1 LYHAN
6 AILLNRCSAYRSCS
20 SFASRRLRARFTR
33 LVSQVA
39 TGLDAP
45 AAIAFA
51 PDGRI
56 FVCEQDGS
64 LRVIKNGALLPAPFL
79 TVNVNPL
86 GERGLLGVAFDSN
99 FAVNSYVYVYYTT
112 AGAPI
117 HNRVSRFRA
126 NGDVAV
132 SGSEV
137 AILDLEGLGATNHNG
152 GAIHF
157 GPDGKLYVA
166 VGENANAPN
175 AQSFANRL
183 GKILRINGDGSIPV
197 DNPFAAQT
205 TGLNQAVWAMG
216 LQNPYTFAF
225 HPANGRMNINDV
237 GQYTWEEVNEGI
249 GGSNYG
255 WPTYEGLDGRQ
266 RRLPRS
272 ADCVPSQRGRSNRVR
287 DHRRLPHRLR
297 LSGPVFQR
305 LLLRGLLQPVDLLSS
320 RSDL

>member
-1 LYHAN
+1 M
-6 AILLNRCSAYRSCS
+6 
-20 SFASRRLRARFTR
+20 
-33 LVSQVA
+33 
-39 TGLDAP
+39 
-45 AAIAFA
+45 
-51 PDGRI
+51 
-56 FVCEQDGS
+56 
-64 LRVIKNGALLPAPFL
+64 
-79 TVNVNPL
+79 
-86 GERGLLGVAFDSN
+86 GVAFDPN

-197 DNPFAAQT
+197 DNPFAAQS
-205 TGLNQAVWAMG
+205 TGLNQAIWAMG

-237 GQYTWEEVNEGI
+237 GKYTWEEVNEGI

-272 ADCVPSQRGRSNRVR
+272 ADCVPSQRGDPIGCAITGGAFLTASGYPGQYSNAYFYADFCSQWIYYLPAPAYNTATPFVTGLGKSAVDLHVR
-287 DHRRLPHRLR
+287 DGELYYLTRDAGGTVFKITYSTPRPGLR
-297 LSGPVFQR
+297 FVPVTPCR
-305 LLLRGLLQPVDLLSS
+305 W
-320 RSDL
+320 